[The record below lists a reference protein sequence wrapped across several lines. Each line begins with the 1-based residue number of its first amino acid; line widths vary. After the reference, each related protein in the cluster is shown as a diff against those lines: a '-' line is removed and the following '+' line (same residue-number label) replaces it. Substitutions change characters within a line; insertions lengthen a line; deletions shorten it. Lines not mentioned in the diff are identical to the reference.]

1 MKKRRIKISDKY
13 NKNERPYYII
23 NDNENSRVR
32 ISKVINFKS
41 IEEIIF
47 DKKLTKALVVDNY
60 FDTNYMKKIKKEAIE
75 YPVSKELES

>member
-60 FDTNYMKKIKKEAIE
+60 FDTNYMKKIKKEAIK